1 MSPAAD
7 SEGALEL
14 IDDCLACCGR
24 PEFLP
29 RLAELVRSLGPR
41 QLMVF
46 ELSAERASCLVSA
59 NFSALRLGEALAA
72 RYLDGWFRQDP
83 LLPRLLALP
92 AGACE
97 VVPLD
102 APAPGMG
109 EDYWEI
115 FFRQPMLGGKLAVL
129 MAGATR
135 RLAVY
140 LYAAEDRPAE
150 IAPALARILGRL
162 VLMHFEGLPASAT
175 PAPLALL
182 SEREAEVCMGILD
195 GRKAEII
202 AGDMG
207 VTVST
212 VATYRR
218 RAYEK
223 LGISSRGALFALCRP
238 R

>member
-1 MSPAAD
+1 MTAVPAPQ
-7 SEGALEL
+7 SLLEL
-14 IDDCLACCGR
+14 IDDCLARCGR
-24 PEFLP
+24 PDFLP
-29 RLAELVRSLGPR
+29 HLAELIRRLGPR

-46 ELSAERASCLVSA
+46 DLSAERASCLVSA
-59 NFSALRLGEALAA
+59 NFSALRIGEALAA

-97 VVPLD
+97 VVPLA

-109 EDYWEI
+109 DDYWDI

-129 MAGATR
+129 LAGATR

-140 LYAAEDRPAE
+140 FYAAEGSPAE
-150 IAPALARILGRL
+150 VDPALARILGRL

-182 SEREAEVCMGILD
+182 SDRETEVCMGILA
-195 GRKAEII
+195 GKKAEII

>member
-1 MSPAAD
+1 MSPAAESD
-7 SEGALEL
+7 GALEL

-83 LLPRLLALP
+83 LLPRLLA
-92 AGACE
+92 
-97 VVPLD
+97 
-102 APAPGMG
+102 
-109 EDYWEI
+109 
-115 FFRQPMLGGKLAVL
+115 VL

-140 LYAAEDRPAE
+140 LYAAEDRPAK

-182 SEREAEVCMGILD
+182 SEREAQVCMGILD

-207 VTVST
+207 VTVS
-212 VATYRR
+212 TYRR